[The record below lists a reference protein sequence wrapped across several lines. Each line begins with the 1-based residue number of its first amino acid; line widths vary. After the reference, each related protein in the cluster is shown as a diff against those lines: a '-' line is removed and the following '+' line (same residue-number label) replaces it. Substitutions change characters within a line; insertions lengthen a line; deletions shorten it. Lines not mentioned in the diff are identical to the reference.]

1 MMSRSKN
8 GQLQEVSPVLNLKID
23 ELKAELGE
31 AMKLMMEIE
40 TKSVIGTPS
49 PIMTPVRGR
58 SLTPVRGPTESALTS
73 SPGRPTGVRSTIL
86 SSKVT
91 VSRGEVRGPVIAEI
105 ATCEC
110 PQGDSV
116 PADPMADEQEAAGGF
131 DFSQDES
138 EYYLQQDTSAE
149 TSAVKKKLTDM
160 GNLLGK
166 ISNLDLDASNQQ
178 QSAVSTLS
186 DSGGLKVDPNKRPD
200 HRKNLGLFF
209 GHENWNL
216 IMNMMIGFRAGV
228 KS

>member
-1 MMSRSKN
+1 MMNRSKN
-8 GQLQEVSPVLNLKID
+8 GQLQEVSPALNLKID

-40 TKSVIGTPS
+40 TKSAIGTPS

-58 SLTPVRGPTESALTS
+58 SLTPVRGPTDSALAT
-73 SPGRPTGVRSTIL
+73 SPGRTTGLRSTVL
-86 SSKVT
+86 SSKV
-91 VSRGEVRGPVIAEI
+91 VASRGEVRGPIVSEI

-110 PQGDSV
+110 PQGDTV
-116 PADPMADEQEAAGGF
+116 PADPMADDAEVPAF
-131 DFSQDES
+131 DFSQEES
-138 EYYLQQDTSAE
+138 EYFLQQDTSAE

-166 ISNLDLDASNQQ
+166 ISNMELEASSQQ
-178 QSAVSTLS
+178 QTELSTLT
-186 DSGGLKVDPNKRPD
+186 DSGGLKVDPNRRPD
-200 HRKNLGLFF
+200 QRKNLGLFF

>member
-1 MMSRSKN
+1 MSRSKN
-8 GQLQEVSPVLNLKID
+8 GQLQELSPVLNLKID

-40 TKSVIGTPS
+40 TKSAVGTPS

-58 SLTPVRGPTESALTS
+58 SLTPVRGPADSTLS
-73 SPGRPTGVRSTIL
+73 SVSGRPTGVRSTVL
-86 SSKVT
+86 SSQVAAN
-91 VSRGEVRGPVIAEI
+91 RGEVRGPVVAEI
-105 ATCEC
+105 VTCEC

-116 PADPMADEQEAAGGF
+116 PPDPMADDQEAARAF
-131 DFSQDES
+131 DFTQDES
-138 EYYLQQDTSAE
+138 EYYLQQDTSLE
-149 TSAVKKKLTDM
+149 TSAVKRKLTDM

-166 ISNLDLDASNQQ
+166 IEKLDLESSNQQ
-178 QSAVSTLS
+178 QTAASVLTDSST
-186 DSGGLKVDPNKRPD
+186 LKVDPNRRPD

>member
-1 MMSRSKN
+1 MMNRSKN

-40 TKSVIGTPS
+40 TKSAVGTPS

-58 SLTPVRGPTESALTS
+58 SLTPVRGPTDSVLSNS
-73 SPGRPTGVRSTIL
+73 SGRPTGVRSTVL
-86 SSKVT
+86 SSNVA
-91 VSRGEVRGPVIAEI
+91 VSRGEVRGPVVSEI

-116 PADPMADEQEAAGGF
+116 PADPMADDAEAPAF
-131 DFSQDES
+131 DFTQEDS

-166 ISNLDLDASNQQ
+166 ISNLELEATSQKQ
-178 QSAVSTLS
+178 TTVSTLT
-186 DSGGLKVDPNKRPD
+186 DSGALKVDPNRRPD
-200 HRKNLGLFF
+200 QRKNLGLFF